1 MNLQDRILLD
11 ATRRHFFSRCFVGL
25 GSLTLGTL
33 LADQGT
39 RLPAQTAQLRDPLAA
54 KPPHFAPKVKRVVY
68 LFMAGAPSQ
77 FETWLWR
84 PKLREL
90 DGQATPDSFLDG
102 KRFAFMES
110 FTKERPKLL
119 GPQRNFRQHGESGT
133 WVSEVF
139 PHMSSIVDD
148 LAVIHTVRTENF
160 NHAPA
165 KLFLNTGSPR
175 FGRPSMGSWI
185 TYGLGSEAE
194 DLPAFVVLRS
204 GERNLMGGANI
215 WGSGFLP
222 TAYQGVEFLR
232 SADPIPNLSRLPGY
246 TEKRQAARV
255 DAIRELNLARLAE
268 VGDPEIATRIAA
280 YEMAH
285 RMQTSGPELM
295 NLSEESPATLAAYGA
310 TPGESTFAN
319 NCLIARRLLE
329 RGTRF
334 VQLYHTGW
342 DHHGNRENNLAEKL
356 DEVALNVDRAS
367 AALVRDLKQRGLL
380 DDTLVIWGGEFGRT
394 PMGEIKELPG
404 RNHHIE
410 NFPMWFAGG
419 GIKPGQT
426 IGEVDDLGFF
436 ITKDPVEVH
445 DIQATILHLLG
456 LDHTKLTFRYQGRD
470 FRLTDV
476 GGKVIEKLLS

>member
-1 MNLQDRILLD
+1 MTKRDENLLD
-11 ATRRHFFSRCFVGL
+11 ATRRHFYSQCFAGL
-25 GSLTLGTL
+25 GGIALGGLLGGRSLG
-33 LADQGT
+33 AASHPG
-39 RLPAQTAQLRDPLAA
+39 ASNPLAP
-54 KPPHFAPKVKRVVY
+54 KSPHFAPKVKRVVY

-84 PKLREL
+84 PKLKEL
-90 DGQATPDSFLDG
+90 DGKRTPDSFLDG

-110 FTKERPKLL
+110 FTKDRPKLL
-119 GPQRNFRQHGESGT
+119 GPQREFRQHGNSGT

-139 PHMSSIVDD
+139 PHMASIVDD
-148 LAVIHTVRTENF
+148 LALVHSMRTENF

-165 KLFLNTGSPR
+165 KLFFNTGSSR

-194 DLPAFVVLRS
+194 NLPAFVVLRS
-204 GERNLMGGANI
+204 GKTNLMGGTSI

-232 SADPIPNLSRLPGY
+232 SSNPIPNLSSPPGISA
-246 TEKRQAARV
+246 ERQAARV
-255 DAIRELNLARLAE
+255 SAIRELNLARLAE
-268 VGDPEIATRIAA
+268 VGDPEISTRIAS
-280 YEMAH
+280 YELAH

-295 NLSEESPATLAAYGA
+295 DLTTESQSTLDLYGA
-310 TPGESTFAN
+310 APGESTFAN
-319 NCLIARRLLE
+319 NCLVARRLLE

-342 DHHGNRENNLAEKL
+342 DHHGNRENNLAYKL
-356 DEVALNVDRAS
+356 DEVSLAVDRAS
-367 AALVRDLKQRGLL
+367 AALVKDLKQRGLL

-394 PMGEIKELPG
+394 PMGEIQELPG

-419 GIKPGQT
+419 GIKGGQT
-426 IGEVDDLGFF
+426 IGEVDELGFF

-445 DIQATILHLLG
+445 DVQATILHLLG
-456 LDHTKLTFRYQGRD
+456 LDHTELTFRHQGRD

-476 GGKVIEKLLS
+476 GGRVIGQLLA